1 MLPFASQEP
10 MCYQIRVRG
19 QLDPRWSDWL
29 EEFVIT
35 SSGEDSLLTG
45 SVPDQAALHGV
56 LGRIRDL
63 GLTLVSIQPLE
74 KENKMTLNTT
84 QIRPFDLRCDLDAMT
99 DLIETSFAG
108 ELANWGGDFREQVRL
123 AKQMVPMLSVLSYLS
138 KNFQHV
144 FDGFVCEDNGR
155 MVSMVNVQKAGFDI
169 KRWTIGNVATHPDYQ
184 RRGLARQLITRA
196 LEHARSLGAEV
207 VTLDVRAAALPA
219 YNLYRSLDF
228 VHYDSLTAL
237 NLENIPNLDVLPLP
251 PGYTLRAMKLGEWQ
265 PRYALAQYETPQAV
279 QDFLSVSEADFR
291 VLPIEHLTSLLAQNI
306 QQMKIQRWGVE
317 RGGELV
323 AVMSLVAQK
332 KSKVHHGL
340 SMRIHPAHRQAL
352 AKPLLSLALNALQAY
367 PKNILRTEIRTT
379 YTDLMDVFK
388 RAGFIEIEANH
399 RLGLK
404 FK

>member
-1 MLPFASQEP
+1 MLNEAI
-10 MCYQIRVRG
+10 CYRICVRG
-19 QLDPRWSDWL
+19 ILDPKWSEWFDD
-29 EEFVIT
+29 FAIT
-35 SSGEDSLLTG
+35 QVDGDSLLTG
-45 SVPDQAALHGV
+45 LIRDQAAMHGV
-56 LGRIRDL
+56 LARIRDL
-63 GLTLVSIQPLE
+63 GLTLVSIQLLE
-74 KENKMTLNTT
+74 KENKMMLNTAHL
-84 QIRPFDLRCDLDAMT
+84 RPFDLRRDMDAMT
-99 DLIETSFAG
+99 DLIEAAFAG
-108 ELANWGGDFREQVRL
+108 ELANWGGDFREQVRM
-123 AKQMVPMLSVLSYLS
+123 AKQMVPILSVLSRLS

-184 RRGLARQLITRA
+184 RRGLARQLVTRA

-207 VTLDVRAAALPA
+207 ITLDVRAAALPA

-237 NLENIPNLDVLPLP
+237 KLEIIPSLEVLPWP

-265 PRYALAQYETPQAV
+265 PRYALAKRETPQAV

-291 VLPIEHLTSLLAQNI
+291 VLPIEYLTSLLAQNL

-317 RGGELV
+317 RSGELV
-323 AVMSLVAQK
+323 AGMSLVAQK
-332 KSKVHHGL
+332 KSKVHHEL

-352 AKPLLSLALNALQAY
+352 AEPLLTLALNALQAY

-379 YTDLMDVFK
+379 YTDLIEVFK
-388 RAGFIEIEANH
+388 KVGFIEIEANH